1 MEKVNIDREP
11 FYKLRKDIVKK
22 LMKSEYRYS
31 LPIYILF
38 SDRAKISKFKDEKGE
53 SYFVYTM
60 AELQKELKIGKS
72 KESLNAAIK
81 ELEKLGLIIAKKN
94 KGKTTRFYICTS
106 TVNVPLLVR

>member
-38 SDRAKISKFKDEKGE
+38 SDRAKYTKYIDEKGE
-53 SYFVYTM
+53 RYFIYTIE
-60 AELQKELKIGKS
+60 ELMKILKVKKARTTITKS
-72 KESLNAAIK
+72 IE
-81 ELEKLGLIIAKKN
+81 ELEKLGYIKTIKN
-94 KGKTTRFYICTS
+94 RGSS
-106 TVNVPLLVR
+106 TKYYLP